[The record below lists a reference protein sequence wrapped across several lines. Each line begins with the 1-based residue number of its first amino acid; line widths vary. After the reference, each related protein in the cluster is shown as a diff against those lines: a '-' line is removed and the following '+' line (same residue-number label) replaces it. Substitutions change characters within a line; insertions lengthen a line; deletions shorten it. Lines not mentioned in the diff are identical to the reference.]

1 MLTTEM
7 RRRRYDQI
15 QESFVMSR
23 NSLLTSLG
31 NGGEGDYLATSDQG
45 AGMMDYPPTQ
55 DSP

>member
-31 NGGEGDYLATSDQG
+31 SGGEGDYLATSDQG